1 MTWTRQAVRHYD
13 GRVVPGKDP
22 MGRNHF
28 WFTVAPIEQIEQG
41 TDLWAME
48 RGYVSI
54 TPLSLDLTDL
64 PGLDRLAA
72 ALPLDAP
79 SVAEPTEAVEEDEPS

>member
-1 MTWTRQAVRHYD
+1 MRQDD

-28 WFTVAPIEQIEQG
+28 WFTVAPIEQAEPG

-48 RGYVSI
+48 RGYISI

-64 PGLDRLAA
+64 PGLARLPKAV
-72 ALPLDAP
+72 PLDAP
-79 SVAEPTEAVEEDEPS
+79 PGEEATEAVEEDETP